1 MHLFFEFLKIAAKYY
16 KTLLNMY
23 LNYNP
28 QFGTLDSYFN
38 SKYLVYS
45 ERNK

>member
-1 MHLFFEFLKIAAKYY
+1 MHLFFEIFKKYY
-16 KTLLNMY
+16 KTLFNMFFDY
-23 LNYNP
+23 NYRFN
-28 QFGTLDSYFN
+28 TLGSYFN